1 MSCCGRRR
9 QAYKAWLAPRPVRLR
24 FLGEGAAEVTGAGTG
39 KSYLFS
45 AAAREMDVDP
55 RDAREMLRGSEFV
68 LA

>member
-24 FLGEGAAEVTGAGTG
+24 FLGEGTAEVKGVGTG

-45 AAAREMDVDP
+45 ETAREMDVDP
-55 RDAREMLRGSEFV
+55 RDAREILRGSAFV

>member
-24 FLGEGAAEVTGAGTG
+24 FLGEGEAEVKGAGTG

-45 AAAREMDVDP
+45 ETAREMDVDP
-55 RDAREMLRGSEFV
+55 SDARGMLGGPEFV